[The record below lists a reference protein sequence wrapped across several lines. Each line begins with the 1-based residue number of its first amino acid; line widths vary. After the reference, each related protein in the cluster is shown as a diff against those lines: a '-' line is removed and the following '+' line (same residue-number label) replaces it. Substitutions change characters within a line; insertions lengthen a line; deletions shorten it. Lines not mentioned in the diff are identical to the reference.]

1 MIAPAENDHRTILFS
16 GRLIPQKGCRW
27 FIENVLSK
35 LSDDIELEVAG
46 TVWDEGERAALDV
59 PRVSYL
65 GRLDQSSLWRRASEV
80 LCVIVP
86 NIEMDSGAF
95 EGFGLVAVEA
105 AASGGVVVASRHGG
119 LVDAVKDGE
128 TGFLVAPGDVDGWV
142 KTITMIADCSPEQRT
157 AFIKEA
163 KEKCETYYSWTRVAA
178 DTARSYDEPSKGS

>member
-1 MIAPAENDHRTILFS
+1 MADEDARLNEDLRRKPA
-16 GRLIPQKGCRW
+16 
-27 FIENVLSK
+27 FIERVHLADVILNPK
-35 LSDDIELEVAG
+35 LVKTLYP
-46 TVWDEGERAALDV
+46 T
-59 PRVSYL
+59 
-65 GRLDQSSLWRRASEV
+65 
-80 LCVIVP
+80 
-86 NIEMDSGAF
+86 
-95 EGFGLVAVEA
+95 
-105 AASGGVVVASRHGG
+105 ASGGVVVASRHAG